1 MGVLGGETNGKCTH
15 IGQWYEA
22 KSSECKSVKGV
33 CWITECE
40 LNPAVSEQVQV
51 TSAQITPQL
60 AAAVHQA
67 SEQQI
72 QVQVSS

>member
-1 MGVLGGETNGKCTH
+1 MIL
-15 IGQWYEA
+15 
-22 KSSECKSVKGV
+22 
-33 CWITECE
+33 
-40 LNPAVSEQVQV
+40 PDQVQV

-72 QVQVSS
+72 QVQVSG